1 MEVQSVIE
9 IEVEMEEQPTACC
22 GNCGSDR
29 IHEADIR
36 SAFWQGERLVVV
48 EDIPAMVCDN
58 CHEQYF
64 DDRTMVTL
72 DLLRGDGFPREKAR
86 SELRVPV
93 FSFRNRIASK
103 GES

>member
-1 MEVQSVIE
+1 MEMQSVVEIE
-9 IEVEMEEQPTACC
+9 IETEEQPAARC

-29 IHEADIR
+29 VHEADIR

-48 EDIPAMVCDN
+48 EDIPAAVCDN

-64 DDRTMVTL
+64 DDRTMVVL
-72 DLLRGDGFPREKAR
+72 DLLRGDGFPTEKAR

-93 FSFRNRIASK
+93 FSFRDRIAPRE
-103 GES
+103 ES